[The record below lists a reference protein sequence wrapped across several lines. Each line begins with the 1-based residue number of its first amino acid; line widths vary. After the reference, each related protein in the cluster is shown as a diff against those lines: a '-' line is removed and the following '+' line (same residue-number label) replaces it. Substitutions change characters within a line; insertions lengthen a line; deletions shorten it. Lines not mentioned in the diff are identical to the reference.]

1 MEKIDLRGEDSVDA
15 ELMAYLGAFRYLR
28 SLNVADCR
36 KVTSSA
42 LWPITGIVNKKI
54 IIYLQGRVFLGH
66 ICICKVSYQSPSP
79 NLAKMG
85 VLCTGCDLVW
95 QNRRHCTGYML
106 VWNEIM
112 CKFYG
117 FICLI

>member
-1 MEKIDLRGEDSVDA
+1 MEKIDLRGENSVDA
-15 ELMAYLGAFRYLR
+15 EWMAYLGAFCYLR
-28 SLNVADCR
+28 YLNVADCH

-42 LWPITGIVNKKI
+42 LWPITGIVKKKI

-85 VLCTGCDLVW
+85 VLCTGYDLYKVL
-95 QNRRHCTGYML
+95 RH
-106 VWNEIM
+106 
-112 CKFYG
+112 
-117 FICLI
+117 ICL